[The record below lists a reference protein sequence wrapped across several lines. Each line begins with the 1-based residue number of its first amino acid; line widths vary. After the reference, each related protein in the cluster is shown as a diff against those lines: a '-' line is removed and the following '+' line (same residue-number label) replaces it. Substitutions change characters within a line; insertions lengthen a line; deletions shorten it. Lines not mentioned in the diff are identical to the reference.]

1 MKGNQMLRIDKVY
14 QTLCE
19 LWTNKSIKELH
30 VIQGTTAL
38 EVANTLGISRANA
51 SLELNKLVRDG
62 RAIKLTTYP
71 VRFLPKETVEVLL
84 DRELSGITELE
95 TIADLDAARQADEP
109 IADSYLSNSK
119 NPFDQIIGHQSS
131 LKQVISQAK
140 AAVYYPPS
148 GLHMLL
154 LGQTGTGKTFF
165 AEKTYEYSRYEGLLK
180 EDAPFKSF
188 NCADYY
194 NNPQLLMSQ
203 LFGYAKGAFTGADH
217 DHEGLVEKAD
227 GGVLLLDEVHRLP
240 PEGQEMLFYFIDN
253 GTFNRLGE
261 NGVKRHSKVLIICAT
276 TENPDSALL
285 KTFVRRI
292 PMTIQIPS
300 LSERPIEERVALTQ
314 FLFAQEAKRIKK
326 TMRISIDVINA
337 LVHATTSGNVGQLKS
352 LVQLV
357 CAQAFLKSIHRFDEV
372 DIDICNL
379 QDDIREDWV
388 SSRDNLARAMVISK
402 YVDVVT
408 VIHPEAVAVTPEAS
422 TDYNIYDALDKK
434 LVVLEN
440 EGLSHS
446 LIKKTMMRELQL
458 YLKKYVKNYDSTSN
472 LLNFV
477 DKAIVDF
484 VNQLKEIAEAEMRVK
499 FDRRFTYFFAMHI
512 DAYFSRGE
520 KVNLLVAQEI
530 ENLKKEHPLEYQVAE
545 RFRVEISKVFHHEL
559 PDVEVAYLAML
570 LVNMDTESLDQK
582 IGILVAAHG
591 NSTATS
597 MVNVV
602 TDLLGVAQ
610 IDSLDMPLSMSPQQM
625 FEEVVEKVKKLDLGK
640 GVLLLVDMGSL
651 SMIEPK
657 LIKAS
662 GVEVKIISN
671 VTTVMVL
678 DAVRKTNY
686 TDRTLVNV
694 YDSVKRDFLA
704 SVRAQKTSKGKPKAI
719 LSICTTGSGTAKKIE
734 VLLNDIIDRA
744 TDEDVRVL
752 TVSALKIKEEIP
764 KVLEN
769 YQVLAS
775 VGTKNPNLEA
785 PFISL
790 ERLIEGSGGNMLH
803 QILSEGEVTEV
814 ENQSQNF
821 VIRDLCED
829 MLEAH
834 LVYLNPKLIL
844 DFLLNWTDAV
854 QQACQMNFQNT
865 TLIKLIIHSA
875 FAFERVIK
883 ENPLRYEDTP
893 SAASLECLPLVASTL
908 STIENGLN
916 LSLSE
921 GEKMFISE
929 ILVEA
934 ISVS

>member
-379 QDDIREDWV
+379 PDDIREDWV
-388 SSRDNLARAMVISK
+388 A
-402 YVDVVT
+402 
-408 VIHPEAVAVTPEAS
+408 
-422 TDYNIYDALDKK
+422 
-434 LVVLEN
+434 
-440 EGLSHS
+440 
-446 LIKKTMMRELQL
+446 
-458 YLKKYVKNYDSTSN
+458 
-472 LLNFV
+472 
-477 DKAIVDF
+477 
-484 VNQLKEIAEAEMRVK
+484 
-499 FDRRFTYFFAMHI
+499 
-512 DAYFSRGE
+512 
-520 KVNLLVAQEI
+520 
-530 ENLKKEHPLEYQVAE
+530 
-545 RFRVEISKVFHHEL
+545 
-559 PDVEVAYLAML
+559 
-570 LVNMDTESLDQK
+570 
-582 IGILVAAHG
+582 
-591 NSTATS
+591 
-597 MVNVV
+597 
-602 TDLLGVAQ
+602 
-610 IDSLDMPLSMSPQQM
+610 
-625 FEEVVEKVKKLDLGK
+625 
-640 GVLLLVDMGSL
+640 
-651 SMIEPK
+651 
-657 LIKAS
+657 
-662 GVEVKIISN
+662 
-671 VTTVMVL
+671 
-678 DAVRKTNY
+678 
-686 TDRTLVNV
+686 
-694 YDSVKRDFLA
+694 
-704 SVRAQKTSKGKPKAI
+704 
-719 LSICTTGSGTAKKIE
+719 
-734 VLLNDIIDRA
+734 
-744 TDEDVRVL
+744 
-752 TVSALKIKEEIP
+752 
-764 KVLEN
+764 
-769 YQVLAS
+769 
-775 VGTKNPNLEA
+775 VGTIWRVPW
-785 PFISL
+785 S
-790 ERLIEGSGGNMLH
+790 
-803 QILSEGEVTEV
+803 
-814 ENQSQNF
+814 SQN
-821 VIRDLCED
+821 
-829 MLEAH
+829 MSM
-834 LVYLNPKLIL
+834 
-844 DFLLNWTDAV
+844 WS
-854 QQACQMNFQNT
+854 Q
-865 TLIKLIIHSA
+865 
-875 FAFERVIK
+875 
-883 ENPLRYEDTP
+883 
-893 SAASLECLPLVASTL
+893 
-908 STIENGLN
+908 
-916 LSLSE
+916 
-921 GEKMFISE
+921 
-929 ILVEA
+929 
-934 ISVS
+934 

>member
-379 QDDIREDWV
+379 PDDIREDWV

-422 TDYNIYDALDKK
+422 TDYNIYDVLDKK

-625 FEEVVEKVKKLDLGK
+625 FEEVVEK
-640 GVLLLVDMGSL
+640 
-651 SMIEPK
+651 
-657 LIKAS
+657 
-662 GVEVKIISN
+662 IISN

-752 TVSALKIKEEIP
+752 TISALKIKEEIP
-764 KVLEN
+764 KILEN